1 MSPAH
6 PTAMNWIFLLAL
18 GVIWGASFMAT
29 KLAIGDF
36 GPMTVTAARLSIAAI
51 ILVTASYIRGTGLP
65 DIGSRDGRIVWLY
78 CIGLGVFTNALPFSL
93 LNWAQLRVTS
103 GFAGV
108 TMAAVPLLV
117 LPLAHFLVP
126 GEQMNLRKVLGFA
139 VGFAGVFVL
148 IGPETFL
155 QTTGDSLEP
164 WARIAGLGAAACYAT
179 GTIMLR
185 LNPAKS
191 LVAFTAGGLSV
202 GALAMIPTALYF
214 EGVPEIR
221 FNAPLLA
228 VLYLGILPTAVSTL
242 LLVQI
247 IRSAGPSFMSLVNYQ
262 VPVWAVIF
270 GIFLLNEALPPSFI
284 SALALILCGLA
295 ISQFRRRKVA

>member
-6 PTAMNWIFLLAL
+6 PTPTNWVFLLLL

-51 ILVTASYIRGTGLP
+51 ILVAASYVRGTGLP
-65 DIGSRDGRIVWLY
+65 DITSREGRIVWIY
-78 CIGLGVFTNALPFSL
+78 CIGLGVFTNAVPFSL

-117 LPLAHFLVP
+117 LPLAHLLVP
-126 GEQMNLRKVLGFA
+126 GEQMTVRKVLGFII
-139 VGFAGVFVL
+139 GFTGVFVL
-148 IGPETFL
+148 IGPGTFL
-155 QTTGDSLEP
+155 QTSGDTMEP
-164 WARIAGLGAAACYAT
+164 WARIACLGAAVCYAS

-191 LVAFTAGGLSV
+191 LISFAAGGLSV
-202 GALAMIPTALYF
+202 AALAMTPTALYF
-214 EGVPEIR
+214 EGLPDIH
-221 FNAPLLA
+221 FNTSLLA
-228 VLYLGILPTAVSTL
+228 VAYLGILPTAVSTL
-242 LLVQI
+242 LLVHI
-247 IRSAGPSFMSLVNYQ
+247 VKSAGPSFMSLVNYQ
-262 VPVWAVIF
+262 VPVWAVVF
-270 GIFLLNEALPPSFI
+270 GIFLLDEDLPPSFI
-284 SALALILCGLA
+284 SALVLILSGLA
-295 ISQFRRRKVA
+295 VSQYRRRKVA

>member
-1 MSPAH
+1 MPPAH
-6 PTAMNWIFLLAL
+6 PTPTNWAFLLLL

-36 GPMTVTAARLSIAAI
+36 GPMTVTAARLGIAALV
-51 ILVTASYIRGTGLP
+51 LVTASYIRGTGLP
-65 DIGSRDGRIVWLY
+65 DVTSREGRIVWLY
-78 CIGLGVFTNALPFSL
+78 CLALGVFTNAVPFSL

-117 LPLAHFLVP
+117 LPLAHLLVP
-126 GEQMNLRKVLGFA
+126 GEQLSLRKVLGFV
-139 VGFAGVFVL
+139 VGFTGVFVL

-155 QTTGDSLEP
+155 QTTGDSMEP
-164 WARIAGLGAAACYAT
+164 WARIACLGAAVCYAS

-191 LVAFTAGGLSV
+191 LVSFTAGGLSI
-202 GALAMIPTALYF
+202 GALTMIPAALYF
-214 EGVPEIR
+214 EGVPDIR
-221 FNAPLLA
+221 LGTPLLA

-247 IRSAGPSFMSLVNYQ
+247 VRSAGPSFMSLVNYQ
-262 VPVWAVIF
+262 VPVWAVVF
-270 GIFLLNEALPPSFI
+270 GIFLLNEDLPPSFI
-284 SALALILCGLA
+284 TALALILTGLA
-295 ISQFRRRKVA
+295 ISQFRRRQVA